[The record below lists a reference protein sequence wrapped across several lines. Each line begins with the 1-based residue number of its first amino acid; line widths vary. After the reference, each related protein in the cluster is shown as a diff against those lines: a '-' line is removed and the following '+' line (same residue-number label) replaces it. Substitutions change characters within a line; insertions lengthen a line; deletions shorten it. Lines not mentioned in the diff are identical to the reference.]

1 MNPSPA
7 SNEAR
12 AYDVLIGTGGIG
24 TGSFFALRGNH
35 TLGRE
40 ESRGGTFLDRRDYC
54 KLHIISHYVQKLMGS
69 GFQTLPIGSVG
80 DDDAG
85 RVLIG
90 EMRAA
95 GLDISCTAIE
105 PGQQTLNCIC
115 LLYPDG
121 SGGNLTVTDS
131 ASGGVSPADI
141 RKAIPCFEKHAGRG
155 IALAVPEVPLEA
167 RLEVLALGNKYG
179 FLRAASFSSEE
190 MAAVKEQ
197 SLLSS
202 VDLLAINLDEASRLA
217 GTKADADQQMIAE
230 STVESLASSYPHLRL
245 SITAGGFGSWTFD
258 RGDLNFLPSPTVDVI
273 SAAGAGDAH
282 FSGILAG
289 LASGLSLVEA
299 HLIGVLAGAM
309 SVTSPHTIHP
319 GIDRSSLRNFAT
331 SNRIQLSGSADRFL
345 KQP

>member
-1 MNPSPA
+1 MKRSPA
-7 SNEAR
+7 TNEAR

-69 GFQTLPIGSVG
+69 GFQTLPIGRVG
-80 DDDAG
+80 DDGAG
-85 RVLIG
+85 RGLLA

-95 GLDISCTAIE
+95 GLDMSCTAIV
-105 PGQQTLNCIC
+105 PGQQTLNCVC

-121 SGGNLTVTDS
+121 SGGNLTETDS

-141 RKAIPCFEKHAGRG
+141 RKAISGFEKHAGRG

-167 RLEVLALGNKYG
+167 RLEVLALGKQYG
-179 FLRAASFSSEE
+179 FLRAASFSSGE
-190 MAAVKEQ
+190 MDAVNER
-197 SLLSS
+197 SLLAS
-202 VDLLAINLDEASRLA
+202 VDLLAINLDEAARLA
-217 GTKADADQQMIAE
+217 GTKADADQQTIAK
-230 STVESLASSYPHLRL
+230 STVESLASGFPELRI
-245 SITAGGFGSWTFD
+245 SITAGAFGSWIFD
-258 RGDLNFLPSPTVDVI
+258 RGDLRFLPSPAVEVI

-289 LASGLSLVEA
+289 LASGLSLTEA
-299 HLIGVLAGAM
+299 HQIGALAGAM

-319 GIDRSSLRNFAT
+319 GIDRSSLRNFAA

-345 KQP
+345 QQP